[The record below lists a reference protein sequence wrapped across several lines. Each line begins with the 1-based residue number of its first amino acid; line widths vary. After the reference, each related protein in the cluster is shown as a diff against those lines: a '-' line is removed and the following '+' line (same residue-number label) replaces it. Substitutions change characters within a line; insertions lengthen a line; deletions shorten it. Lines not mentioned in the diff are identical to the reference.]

1 MPVLRKS
8 ELHTKGPSPKSMI
21 RLLKISTM
29 ISGHVSDIGP
39 PMVESYRWD
48 HHACEHKSV
57 CVCVWVACV
66 YIYIHTVHMHA
77 CMHGWI
83 YVSMYL
89 CIYVSVYLSMYLCT
103 YVGTYV
109 GR

>member
-57 CVCVWVACV
+57 CVCVWVAC
-66 YIYIHTVHMHA
+66 IYAPGPATPPLPPPPM
-77 CMHGWI
+77 GWVPYTGPI
-83 YVSMYL
+83 
-89 CIYVSVYLSMYLCT
+89 
-103 YVGTYV
+103 
-109 GR
+109 

>member
-57 CVCVWVACV
+57 CVCVGSMCI
-66 YIYIHTVHMHA
+66 YIYTHSTYA
-77 CMHGWI
+77 CMHAWMDL
-83 YVSMYL
+83 S
-89 CIYVSVYLSMYLCT
+89 IYVSVYLSMYLRT
-103 YVGTYV
+103 
-109 GR
+109 